1 VSDRPNLVFVM
12 SDDHAGHAIGAY
24 GSAINDT
31 PHLDRL
37 AREGM
42 RFTRAFCTNAI
53 CTPSRAAILTG
64 TYNHINGV
72 TTLDTPMDN
81 TLETYPK
88 ILQRSG
94 YRTAVFGSGISAT
107 ARPMIRP
114 GSTIGR
120 YSPIRASTTTR
131 TSARRPEGCASPAM

>member
-12 SDDHAGHAIGAY
+12 SDDHAAHAIGAY

-94 YRTAVFGSGISAT
+94 YRTAVFGKWHLGQ
-107 ARPMIRP
+107 
-114 GSTIGR
+114 G
-120 YSPIRASTTTR
+120 
-131 TSARRPEGCASPAM
+131 PAHDPTGFDDWAVLPDQGEM